1 MGMGKIGGMLVLCG
15 EGMLFSVQV
24 DFRFGNICVVF
35 DGVVNDLMKM
45 GGVDLWFKFFG
56 DLLGDFYE
64 LMGVLLFDILLFE
77 MDGWLVVKIDIE
89 KLLVF
94 DYCGFNG

>member
-1 MGMGKIGGMLVLCG
+1 
-15 EGMLFSVQV
+15 
-24 DFRFGNICVVF
+24 
-35 DGVVNDLMKM
+35 M

-56 DLLGDFYE
+56 DLLGDLYE

-94 DYCGFNG
+94 DYCGFNGWIGDSDIYGFLVYIIGKLWLKLEGDVELW